1 MTNPGLPPGGGRRLD
16 TLEVH
21 PGGDAVASILILHGL
36 GADGSDF
43 LPVAR
48 QLELGPVG
56 PVRFVL
62 PYAPVRPVTI
72 NGGYRMPAWYDILG
86 SEIDRAEDE
95 RGLRESA
102 ALVQAL
108 LDREAARGVPASRT
122 VLMGFSQGCAMT
134 LLAGLRYPQR
144 LAGLVGLSGYLPLA
158 ANTAGERHGAN
169 ADVPIF
175 LGHGR
180 RDGVVPLRTGEM
192 SRDALRALGHDVEWH
207 DYPMEH
213 SVNMDEIADLQ
224 AWLLRV
230 LSRG

>member
-1 MTNPGLPPGGGRRLD
+1 MASTLD
-16 TLEVH
+16 TLELH
-21 PGGDAVASILILHGL
+21 PAAEPAASVIILHGL

-62 PYAPVRPVTI
+62 PYAPVRAVTI

-86 SEIDRAEDE
+86 SELDRAEDE
-95 RGLRESA
+95 RGLRDSM

-108 LDREAARGVPASRT
+108 LDREVARGVPAART
-122 VLMGFSQGCAMT
+122 VLMGFSQGAAMS

-144 LAGLVGLSGYLPLA
+144 LAGIVGLSGYLPLA
-158 ANTAGERHGAN
+158 ATTAAERHGAN

-180 RDGVVPLRTGEM
+180 RDGVVPPRTGEM
-192 SRDALRALGHDVEWH
+192 SRDALRALGHQVEWH
-207 DYPMEH
+207 DYPIEH
-213 SVNMDEIADLQ
+213 SVSMDEIADLQ
-224 AWLLRV
+224 AWLLKTLGRT
-230 LSRG
+230 